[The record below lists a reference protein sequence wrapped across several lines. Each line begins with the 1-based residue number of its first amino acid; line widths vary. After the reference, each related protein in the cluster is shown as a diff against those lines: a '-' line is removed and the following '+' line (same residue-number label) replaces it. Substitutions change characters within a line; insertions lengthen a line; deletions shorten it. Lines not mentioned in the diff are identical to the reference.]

1 MKVLI
6 NSTTAFIGGG
16 VQVGVSFAKY
26 IFNNDP
32 GFDFIFA
39 ISKPI
44 YDNLPDYIRDNDKI
58 RVFEVSPSKIFKG
71 RSERKRIRE
80 IENYFKPDF
89 IYSLAFPSYVSFK
102 TKEIGRYTNPWE
114 IFKAETAWSLLSRKE
129 KILRSLKNTYRLYWA
144 RRAEFYETQT
154 ISAKHAISKK
164 FDCNEEK
171 ILVSPN
177 VLNPLFEN
185 IQNVDYKKN
194 NLTKKNKVKLF
205 CLSADHKHKNLKII
219 PKVIKQIKKI
229 GTDKKF
235 QFILTLPQKSD
246 TLREILEESKKD
258 NNHKYIRNVGPL
270 SLSDCV
276 DWYTK
281 IDLVFLPTVL
291 EVFSATYLEAM
302 KFKKVII
309 TSDMDF
315 SRETCGDAAIYFK
328 ANDYID
334 AAQKIIRAMLD
345 QNFSNKVVKN
355 IDNQIKKFPGFEQ
368 KHQEIVNWILKL
380 K

>member
-16 VQVGVSFAKY
+16 VQVGVSFAKF
-26 IFNNDP
+26 IFNNNP

-44 YDNLPDYIRDNDKI
+44 YDNLPNYIRNDDKV

-71 RSERKRIRE
+71 RSERMRLRK
-80 IENYFKPDF
+80 IENSFNPDLV
-89 IYSLAFPSYVSFK
+89 YSIAFPSYVFFK

-114 IFKAETAWSLLSRKE
+114 IFKAETAWSLLSTKE
-129 KILRSLKNTYRLYWA
+129 KILRSLKNTFRVYWA
-144 RRAEFYETQT
+144 KRAEFYETQT
-154 ISAKHAISKK
+154 ISAKNAISKK
-164 FDCNEEK
+164 FDCSKEK

-185 IQNVDYKKN
+185 TQNFISEKN
-194 NLTKKNKVKLF
+194 NLLKKNKVKLF

-219 PKVIKQIKKI
+219 PKVINQMKKI
-229 GTDKKF
+229 GINKKF
-235 QFILTLPQKSD
+235 EFILTLPQESD
-246 TLREILEESKKD
+246 TLREIMEESKKD
-258 NNHKYIRNVGPL
+258 NNSKHIRNVGPL
-270 SLSDCV
+270 SLNDCV
-276 DWYTK
+276 TWYTK
-281 IDLVFLPTVL
+281 IDIVFLPTVL

-302 KFKKVII
+302 KFKKIII

-328 ANDYID
+328 PNNYID
-334 AAQKIIRAMLD
+334 AAQKIIKATID
-345 QNFSNKVVKN
+345 PNFSYNVLKN
-355 IDNQIKKFPGFEQ
+355 IDNQLKHFPGFEQ
-368 KHQEIVNWILKL
+368 KHQDIVNWILNL